1 MAKKKSKPK
10 DKIREKIKKEKNMQK
25 RMNNQTVRFR
35 CLECGIEEEI
45 PKDIVQMLDLE
56 DGGDLSVPPRF
67 ECEECDGLMEP
78 IHYVSVHG
86 VTYDIE
92 V

>member
-1 MAKKKSKPK
+1 MSKKKSKSK

-35 CLECGIEEEI
+35 CLQCGIEEEV
-45 PKDIVQMLDLE
+45 PKEIVQMLDLE

>member
-56 DGGDLSVPPRF
+56 DGGDLIVPPRF

>member
-1 MAKKKSKPK
+1 
-10 DKIREKIKKEKNMQK
+10 
-25 RMNNQTVRFR
+25 
-35 CLECGIEEEI
+35 
-45 PKDIVQMLDLE
+45 MLDLE
-56 DGGDLSVPPRF
+56 DGGDLIVPPRF

-92 V
+92 G

>member
-1 MAKKKSKPK
+1 MAKKKSKSK

-35 CLECGIEEEI
+35 CLQCGIEEEI
-45 PKDIVQMLDLE
+45 PKEIVQMLDLE
-56 DGGDLSVPPRF
+56 DGGDLSIPPRF

>member
-25 RMNNQTVRFR
+25 LINNQSVRFR

-92 V
+92 G

>member
-1 MAKKKSKPK
+1 MAKKKSKSK

-35 CLECGIEEEI
+35 CLQCGIEEEI
-45 PKDIVQMLDLE
+45 PKEIVQMLDLE

>member
-1 MAKKKSKPK
+1 MAKKKSKSK

-25 RMNNQTVRFR
+25 RINNQTVRFR
-35 CLECGIEEEI
+35 CLQCGIEEEI
-45 PKDIVQMLDLE
+45 PKEIVQMLDLE